1 MYITKGNRI
10 MQILK
15 IDNNQGTFSLDGINF
30 IVIDKITKENI
41 LALIDIVLNSDEIIM
56 DTYEESNLG
65 NKAHQIIYRSIYG
78 KLTEL
83 RSHKDAF
90 QDECSAMYKA
100 ALEKYDS

>member
-1 MYITKGNRI
+1 MFITKENRI

-15 IDNNQGTFSLDGINF
+15 IENNQGKFSLDGVIF
-30 IVIDKITKENI
+30 TLIDKITKENI
-41 LALIDIVLNSDEIIM
+41 LRLIDIVLSNDDITM
-56 DTYEESNLG
+56 DTYDESNLG

-83 RSHKDAF
+83 HGHKDAF

-100 ALEKYDS
+100 ALDKYCS